1 MYESLIIYQTIR
13 FLFLEKGGGWPNEK
27 PSKKKDAYGS
37 YFNCE
42 WEEPPEAATSGEE
55 AREPSLPKAV

>member
-37 YFNCE
+37 YF
-42 WEEPPEAATSGEE
+42 P
-55 AREPSLPKAV
+55 